1 MVFQQAADRGKAL
14 SGVRQWA
21 LSVQART
28 NHNKATCALANKLAR
43 IGYATLRDGTD
54 FDEPASLARRKSQR
68 QSFALPA

>member
-1 MVFQQAADRGKAL
+1 MSPRL
-14 SGVRQWA
+14 RQWA

-43 IGYATLRDGTD
+43 ICYTTLRDGTG
-54 FDEPASLARRKSQR
+54 FDEPAALARRKAQR